1 MNKSLFSN
9 NTIVRFISS
18 VFLISISLYC
28 IIQGGLVF
36 LIALSIL
43 TFLISY
49 EYISIT
55 EKINTLYLKIT
66 KSFLNIII
74 FLLSILSIKL
84 SIFFFIIVLLLNLV
98 QKKTFKTH
106 NIFVLLGPIYLCLP
120 LIFLYNIR
128 MSNSGLDIILWFL
141 LIVWFTDIF
150 SYICGNYIGGKKL
163 LLSLSP
169 NKTWSGF
176 IGGILIATIFSVIYF
191 YINDYKALNGFL
203 YGLILSFFTQIGDL
217 FESWIKRK
225 HFVKDSGKLI
235 PGHGGFLDR
244 IDGLLLSSI
253 VLYTGYIFYG
263 M

>member
-9 NTIVRFISS
+9 NTILRFISS

-28 IIQGGLVF
+28 IIQGGLVL

-84 SIFFFIIVLLLNLV
+84 SILFFIIVFVLNLF

-106 NIFVLLGPIYLCLP
+106 NIFVLLGPIYLYF
-120 LIFLYNIR
+120 FLYMWHLYWRKEVN
-128 MSNSGLDIILWFL
+128 F
-141 LIVWFTDIF
+141 IF
-150 SYICGNYIGGKKL
+150 VS
-163 LLSLSP
+163 
-169 NKTWSGF
+169 
-176 IGGILIATIFSVIYF
+176 
-191 YINDYKALNGFL
+191 
-203 YGLILSFFTQIGDL
+203 
-217 FESWIKRK
+217 
-225 HFVKDSGKLI
+225 
-235 PGHGGFLDR
+235 
-244 IDGLLLSSI
+244 
-253 VLYTGYIFYG
+253 
-263 M
+263 